1 MHRLRWDDLQFI
13 HAVVEHG
20 SLSGA
25 ARRLGVNHATVHRR
39 LAALEARFGLILF
52 DRLPA
57 GYRLRPEARDMLEA
71 LETIDQEALRVER
84 SFRGVRRSIEGSF
97 RLTTTDTI
105 AALLLPKH
113 LARLRQVHPEVRL
126 ELTITNQR
134 IDMAQ
139 PLAEIAVRPIR
150 VLPDDMNGE
159 QFGELQFRIFGS
171 HAYLAANPSPEI
183 SAHNWLG
190 VTPSISRSPAGAWQE
205 ANLSDTPPLSADSF
219 FPLAACAALGQGLVM
234 LPVFVGRNWPGLFP
248 APQFLEMPTIPFWVA
263 THRDLR
269 RMEPINALIE
279 FFADALRHDPEL
291 TPESTPSGPWTA
303 PVS

>member
-13 HAVVEHG
+13 HAVVEQG

-25 ARRLGVNHATVHRR
+25 ARVLGVNHATVHRR
-39 LAALEARFGLILF
+39 LGALEDRHGVSLF
-52 DRLPA
+52 DRLPG
-57 GYRLRPEARDMLEA
+57 GYRLRPEARDLLEA
-71 LETIDQEALRVER
+71 LETIDHEARRVER

-105 AALLLPKH
+105 AAMLLPKH
-113 LARLRQVHPEVRL
+113 LARLRQVHPEVQL

-139 PLAEIAVRPIR
+139 PLAEIAIRPIR
-150 VLPDDMNGE
+150 VLPDDMSGE
-159 QFGELQFRIFGS
+159 QFGDLQFRVFGAY
-171 HAYLAANPSPEI
+171 AYLAANPSADVA
-183 SAHNWLG
+183 AHNWLG
-190 VTPSISRSPAGAWQE
+190 VTPSISRSPAGIWQGE
-205 ANLSDTPPLSADSF
+205 NLGDTPPLSADSF
-219 FPLAACAALGQGLVM
+219 FPLAACAAAGMGLAM

-248 APQFLEMPTIPFWVA
+248 APQFTEIPTIPFWVA

-279 FFADALRHDPEL
+279 FFADALRDDSEL
-291 TPESTPSGPWTA
+291 TPEPAPSGP
-303 PVS
+303 